1 MGSSGGRARIQYCV
15 YQKHGHGVGVAKSG
29 VLPFRV
35 FLSASATGGWG
46 TVVGG

>member
-1 MGSSGGRARIQYCV
+1 
-15 YQKHGHGVGVAKSG
+15 VGVAKSG
-29 VLPFRV
+29 VLPSRV